1 MHVDT
6 RDGLAWDESGFD
18 LTPVW
23 TREPRLEAIENVCRN
38 RLSLDDM
45 ETCDVTFY
53 VEGSFNK
60 LYLARTS
67 NRQFL
72 MRVSLPVHPHS
83 KTLGE
88 VTTLQFL
95 RRSTNIPVP
104 EVFAYDESASNE
116 IGYEWILMEL
126 MPGVPAYKKW
136 RTLTTFQKAA
146 LVQQIAEFQAQMFQH
161 TFSGIGTLT
170 PGEEA
175 AAQNEKPGEIV
186 SIRFFSGNRFNF
198 DIARG
203 PFRSTHDWLVSYL
216 EFVIRNHTLSKEEAE
231 DEEDEED
238 AAFAL
243 SVTNR
248 LVELLPKI
256 FPALQN
262 PPERSVLWHQ
272 DLNLNNILV
281 DEKGKVTAV
290 VDWEC
295 VSAMPSWMA
304 TGMPEFL
311 TGSTREEEPKR
322 EKYADETPEEAQA
335 VGPAVDAD
343 IDNEGKTE
351 LYWVHLMEYETTQ
364 LRDLYMRWMCQLRPG
379 WAAEVKENTLK
390 DDFFNAVLRCDG
402 GFALKRILQW
412 VDAVENGEYPRLM
425 DVLQAGFKV
434 E

>member
-1 MHVDT
+1 MTYIQFEAGKMHVDA

-23 TREPRLEAIENVCRN
+23 TREPKLEAIENVCRN
-38 RLSLDDM
+38 SLSLDDM

-53 VEGSFNK
+53 AEGSFNK

-67 NRQFL
+67 NRLFL

-95 RRSTNIPVP
+95 RRATNIPVP
-104 EVFAYDESASNE
+104 EIFAYDESASNE

-126 MPGVPAYKKW
+126 KPGVPAYKKW

-146 LVQQIAEFQAQMFQH
+146 LVQQIAEFQAQMCQH

-186 SIRFFSGNRFNF
+186 STSFFSGNRFNF
-198 DIARG
+198 DIPRG

-216 EFVIRNHTLSKEEAE
+216 KFVIKNHTLVKEEAE
-231 DEEDEED
+231 DEEDKED

-243 SVTNR
+243 SVANR

-262 PPERSVLWHQ
+262 PPNDPYFGIKISISTISWWMRK
-272 DLNLNNILV
+272 
-281 DEKGKVTAV
+281 EKSPLSLIGNVSRPCHLE
-290 VDWEC
+290 WLLEC
-295 VSAMPSWMA
+295 QN
-304 TGMPEFL
+304 F
-311 TGSTREEEPKR
+311 
-322 EKYADETPEEAQA
+322 
-335 VGPAVDAD
+335 
-343 IDNEGKTE
+343 
-351 LYWVHLMEYETTQ
+351 
-364 LRDLYMRWMCQLRPG
+364 
-379 WAAEVKENTLK
+379 
-390 DDFFNAVLRCDG
+390 
-402 GFALKRILQW
+402 
-412 VDAVENGEYPRLM
+412 
-425 DVLQAGFKV
+425 
-434 E
+434 